1 MVRAPAHN
9 SGPSVPRV
17 HPACPPARRCRKAHA
32 SMLAH
37 QDCRII
43 LGGRSFC
50 EGLDLPLG
58 IWTML
63 RLRPLILLGNA
74 ALFVLLGA
82 ATAAAAGD
90 NFGAIAFS
98 SSSGATGYS
107 YDYDSRDGAEERALQ
122 ECGPGCKVVL
132 WFKNACGALA
142 VGKAAATEPAG
153 RQAGAR
159 PRTWRWAIVGKTPV
173 AAKSAGGRARRGKPA
188 P

>member
-1 MVRAPAHN
+1 
-9 SGPSVPRV
+9 
-17 HPACPPARRCRKAHA
+17 
-32 SMLAH
+32 
-37 QDCRII
+37 
-43 LGGRSFC
+43 
-50 EGLDLPLG
+50 
-58 IWTML
+58 ML

-82 ATAAAAGD
+82 ATAAAAD
-90 NFGAIAFS
+90 ENFGAIAFS

-142 VGKAAATEPAG
+142 VGEGSGYGTGWASSRSEAENLAMG
-153 RQAGAR
+153 YCRQNTSGCEIS
-159 PRTWRWAIVGKTPV
+159 RWACTT
-173 AAKSAGGRARRGKPA
+173 SPA